1 MIRFVNM
8 LTATSATAPDT
19 LASRVEDEARQAA
32 ERVSTRGQVRCAFLI
47 PPNPAL
53 PDGDYGVLPGGG
65 VGAGW
70 SNIDAVLEVL
80 LPDETDAA
88 LAFAAFDGL
97 AARLG
102 DIIDASRSA
111 SVVGTEYTIV
121 KGMGAI
127 EIHAFLRRVPPLS
140 TDDFRTYWRSEFG
153 PAASKTP
160 HMAGYRQVHAD
171 AASTKQ
177 ACIATG
183 LEMDDFDGVAVE
195 WFASAELLGEASAWA
210 ANQASQQIAAQKFT
224 VARMLVSD
232 NPES

>member
-1 MIRFVNM
+1 M
-8 LTATSATAPDT
+8 LTAADGTPPDA
-19 LASRVEDEARQAA
+19 LASRVEKEAGRVAA
-32 ERVSTRGQVRCAFLI
+32 SVGTRGQVRCAFLI

-80 LPDETDAA
+80 LPVQTDLAIA
-88 LAFAAFDGL
+88 LAAFDGL

-102 DIIDASRSA
+102 DSIDASRSA
-111 SVVGTEYTIV
+111 SVVGTEHTV
-121 KGMGAI
+121 VEGMGAV

-140 TDDFRTYWRSEFG
+140 TDDFRAYWRNDFG

-160 HMAGYRQVHAD
+160 HMSGYRQVHAD
-171 AASTKQ
+171 AAATTQ
-177 ACIATG
+177 ACSTTG
-183 LEMDDFDGVAVE
+183 LELNDFDGVAVE

-210 ANQASQQIAAQKFT
+210 ANQASQQTAAQMFT

-232 NPES
+232 NPER